1 MRLGGRFFSVKDYL
15 ALGLSLMLAFVV
27 WLVHNLSLDY
37 SALVQR
43 SMIAVC
49 EIDGHSNVCA
59 VPSDIAA
66 SCEING
72 FDLLG
77 IRMAGRRHPVRI
89 EIAREDMHHK
99 GGDSFYMTSS
109 DATKYFHLIFSD
121 KARLEYFVTDTVFFT
136 FNSVDFKKVPVKLTA
151 NVSYKPQYMSPGGLK
166 CSPDSVLI
174 YGDKELIDAVD
185 LVTTDVIRLP
195 DVESDMY
202 GKVDL
207 KQIKGVRMSEKSA
220 DYSLN
225 VVRYV
230 QREIRV
236 PVKSVKVPYGV
247 DFRVFPFATTLRYR
261 MRFPADASMSGVYVA
276 VSYDEF
282 NRSISGKCLGEV
294 VGLPQEV
301 LQYELDPEVF
311 DCLVETSYQ

>member
-1 MRLGGRFFSVKDYL
+1 MGDRRHLLSVKDYL
-15 ALGLSLMLAFVV
+15 ALGISLMLAFVV

-43 SMIAVC
+43 SVVATC

-59 VPSDIAA
+59 MPSDIAA

-77 IRMAGRRHPVRI
+77 IRLAGRRHPVHV
-89 EIAREDMHHK
+89 EISREDMHHK
-99 GGDSFYMTSS
+99 SGDSFYMTSA
-109 DATKYFHLIFSD
+109 DATKYFHLVFSD

-136 FNSVDFKKVPVKLTA
+136 FNSVEYKKVPVKLTA
-151 NVSYKPQYMSPGGLK
+151 NVTYKPQYMSVGGLK
-166 CSPDSVLI
+166 ASPDSVLI
-174 YGDKELIDAVD
+174 YGNKEIIDAVD
-185 LVTTDVIRLP
+185 LITTEVVRLQ

-207 KQIKGVRMSEKSA
+207 KPVKGVRLSARTA

-230 QREIRV
+230 QREIQI
-236 PVKSVKVPYGV
+236 PVRTMKTPYGV
-247 DFRVFPFATTLRYR
+247 NFKVFPFTTTLRYR
-261 MRFPADASMSGVYVA
+261 MKFPSDASMGGVYVA

-282 NRSISGKCLGEV
+282 NSSINGKCLGTV

-311 DCLVETSYQ
+311 DGLVETSYR